1 MNWKPLKLSASAAE
15 RLPAFLISSDFATDA
30 YTIYL
35 TDFTNTWCEK
45 LDKDEILRRGIEEDT
60 SIDPSEDEDQL
71 RIFLEKIRF
80 GLEGGKDTELRLGVG
95 SAARAAPELSLNVT
109 VPLPGGMR
117 DLEWA
122 FRLGVQKRG
131 DTAEKLVIPTIQL
144 LHETRERSDKLIEML
159 EEKDAVIQ
167 KLVDSLERLGTDLG
181 AVFHQAAGRPGRKV
195 DRKKAS
201 ERVKGLGPFDV
212 RAWRRG
218 SNHNE
223 ALGVPELLDSVFGEV
238 DTVRLPPRTDVDK
251 LQRCEDWWKGMDGEM
266 IQLSGDNSTATPKT
280 PPRIAQEEST
290 PVEEDE
296 DEFQVQATPPHLSK
310 TKQTISMDDSTED
323 EDEDDLDA
331 PSQRVQIPDSFPIS
345 QNRAPSPSPKAP
357 PKKLGNL
364 GMKRK
369 APTPTPPPPAQ
380 DADDTATEDDEPML
394 SPAPKN
400 TNSGNDNDNDNDTT
414 EDEENDT
421 PSLPSP
427 KRQKTP
433 QKSPTPPPP
442 TKKKGKLGQ
451 IRSKKAASPP
461 PPSPSLSPS
470 PLSSE
475 PPPPSSQ
482 PPASQ
487 SQSQPQRPKGKLG
500 KIGGRKKEATPEP
513 DALSERIATPTKKR
527 IGGIGRAKGE
537 KPALEESGKETIV
550 EEEAPR
556 EKTPPKMETEEEK
569 ADRKREE
576 LKKQLE
582 AKAKAPA
589 KKKRKF

>member
-15 RLPAFLISSDFATDA
+15 RLPPFLISSDFATDA

-35 TDFTNTWCEK
+35 TDFTNTWYEK

-60 SIDPSEDEDQL
+60 SIDPNEDEDQL
-71 RIFLEKIRF
+71 QIFLEKIRF
-80 GLEGGKDTELRLGVG
+80 GLEGGKDTELSLGVG
-95 SAARAAPELSLNVT
+95 SATRAAAPELSLNVR

-122 FRLGVQKRG
+122 FRLVVQRQG

-159 EEKDAVIQ
+159 EEKDVVIQ

-181 AVFHQAAGRPGRKV
+181 AVFHQVAGRPGRKV

-212 RAWRRG
+212 QAWRRG
-218 SNHNE
+218 LNHNE
-223 ALGVPELLDSVFGEV
+223 ALGVSELLDSVFGEV
-238 DTVRLPPRTDVDK
+238 DTVKLPSRTDVDK
-251 LQRCEDWWKGMDGEM
+251 LQRCENWWKGMDGEM
-266 IQLSGDNSTATPKT
+266 IQLFEDKSTATPNT

-290 PVEEDE
+290 PAEEDE

-310 TKQTISMDDSTED
+310 TKQTFSMDDSTED

-331 PSQRVQIPDSFPIS
+331 PSQRFQVPDSFPIS
-345 QNRAPSPSPKAP
+345 QHREPSLPPRAP
-357 PKKLGNL
+357 PKKLGKL

-380 DADDTATEDDEPML
+380 EADDTATEDDEPML

-400 TNSGNDNDNDNDTT
+400 VKDVTDNDNDNDTT

-461 PPSPSLSPS
+461 PPSPSPPHS
-470 PLSSE
+470 PLPSE
-475 PPPPSSQ
+475 SPPPSSQ
-482 PPASQ
+482 PLASQ
-487 SQSQPQRPKGKLG
+487 SQSQRPKGKLG
-500 KIGGRKKEATPEP
+500 KIGGRKKETTPEP
-513 DALSERIATPTKKR
+513 DALPERIATPTKKR

-537 KPALEESGKETIV
+537 TPAVEDNGKEAIV
-550 EEEAPR
+550 ETETQR

>member
-15 RLPAFLISSDFATDA
+15 RLPPFLISTDFATDA

-60 SIDPSEDEDQL
+60 SIDPSEDEEQL
-71 RIFLEKIRF
+71 RILLGKIKF
-80 GLEGGKDTELRLGVG
+80 GLERGKDAELRLGVG
-95 SAARAAPELSLNVT
+95 SAPQHLARAAAPELSLNVR

-122 FRLGVQKRG
+122 FRLGVQRQG

-144 LHETRERSDKLIEML
+144 LHKTRQDSDKLIEML
-159 EEKDAVIQ
+159 EEKDVVIQ

-181 AVFHQAAGRPGRKV
+181 AVFHQVAGRPGRKV

-212 RAWRRG
+212 QAWRRG

-223 ALGVPELLDSVFGEV
+223 TLGIPELLDSVFGEV
-238 DTVRLPPRTDVDK
+238 DTVRLSPRTDDK
-251 LQRCEDWWKGMDGEM
+251 LQRREDWWKGMDGET
-266 IQLSGDNSTATPKT
+266 IQVFGGKSTATPKT

-290 PVEEDE
+290 PAEEDE

-310 TKQTISMDDSTED
+310 SKQTFSMDDSTED

-331 PSQRVQIPDSFPIS
+331 PSQRFQVPDSFPIS
-345 QNRAPSPSPKAP
+345 QQREPSPPPKAP

-380 DADDTATEDDEPML
+380 EADDTATEDDEPML

-400 TNSGNDNDNDNDTT
+400 VKNVNDNDNDNDTT
-414 EDEENDT
+414 EDEENNT

-451 IRSKKAASPP
+451 IRSKKVA
-461 PPSPSLSPS
+461 
-470 PLSSE
+470 SE

-487 SQSQPQRPKGKLG
+487 SQPQSQRLKGKLG

-513 DALSERIATPTKKR
+513 DALPERIATPTKKR
-527 IGGIGRAKGE
+527 IGGIGRVKGE
-537 KPALEESGKETIV
+537 TAAVEDVGKKEVIV
-550 EEEAPR
+550 ETETQR